1 VAPRLADLKTN
12 KMSATQLINKFKVYE
27 PSERDTIGTVSSLI
41 PKGKLKFIP
50 NTITKYQNGVNKAIG
65 IILINQAGESTTL
78 PLSKRVSKGIVDAFE
93 AGKSKKELLGAIAK
107 LEVTQFEH
115 NTTGEMCQ
123 VVSAPIGE
131 AGTEEEY
138 TVADLGKSTV
148 TFEELI

>member
-1 VAPRLADLKTN
+1 
-12 KMSATQLINKFKVYE
+12 MSATQLISKFKVYE
-27 PSERDTIGTVSSLI
+27 PSERDSLGTVASLI

-50 NTITKYQNGVNKAIG
+50 NTIKKYQDKINQAIG

-93 AGKSKKELLGAIAK
+93 AGADKKKLLSAIAK

-115 NTTGEMCQ
+115 NKTGKMCQ
-123 VVSAPIGE
+123 VVSAPVGE

-138 TVADLGKSTV
+138 TVADLGESTV
-148 TFEELI
+148 SFEELI